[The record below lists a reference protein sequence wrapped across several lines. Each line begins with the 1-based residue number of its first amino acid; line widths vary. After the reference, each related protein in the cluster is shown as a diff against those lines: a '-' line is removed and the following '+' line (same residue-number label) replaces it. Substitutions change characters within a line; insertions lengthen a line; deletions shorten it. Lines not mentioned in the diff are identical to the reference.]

1 MFPLYST
8 ACRILSGTLD
18 CRRPAPGRPPIPPRP
33 KHGRCW
39 RTSMFRLLCLPMLF
53 MALLLVAAPALA
65 QEPAGGG
72 SASPLTAEAP
82 GARSLP
88 LQAGSRRQALVDT
101 VKALAHAED
110 QKDGGGGKSV
120 E

>member
-53 MALLLVAAPALA
+53 MALLLVAAPDLA

-72 SASPLTAEAP
+72 SASQLTAEE
-82 GARSLP
+82 ARELSL
-88 LQAGSRRQALVDT
+88 LLREESRRQEIGRAPV
-101 VKALAHAED
+101 
-110 QKDGGGGKSV
+110 
-120 E
+120 

>member
-33 KHGRCW
+33 KHDRCW

-72 SASPLTAEAP
+72 SASQLTAEE
-82 GARSLP
+82 ARALSLL
-88 LQAGSRRQALVDT
+88 LQEESRSDERRV
-101 VKALAHAED
+101 
-110 QKDGGGGKSV
+110 GKECVSTCRSRWWP
-120 E
+120 